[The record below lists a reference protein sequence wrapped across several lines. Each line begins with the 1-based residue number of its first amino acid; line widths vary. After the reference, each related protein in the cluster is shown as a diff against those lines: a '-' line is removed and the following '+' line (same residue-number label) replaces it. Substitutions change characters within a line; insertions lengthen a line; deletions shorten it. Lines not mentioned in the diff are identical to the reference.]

1 MTSPTGGNPPL
12 DVTAILASLQD
23 QIDDLT
29 ETALRQQRRLDAQD
43 DQIAKLTA
51 RLPPAGGPTGARR
64 V

>member
-1 MTSPTGGNPPL
+1 MTSQSGSNPPL
-12 DVTAILASLQD
+12 DVTTVLASLQD

-29 ETALRQQRRLDAQD
+29 ETALLQQRRLDAQD
-43 DQIAKLTA
+43 DLIAKLTA

>member
-1 MTSPTGGNPPL
+1 MSAQTGGTPPL
-12 DVTAILASLQD
+12 DVTAVLASLQD

-43 DQIAKLTA
+43 DLIAKLSV